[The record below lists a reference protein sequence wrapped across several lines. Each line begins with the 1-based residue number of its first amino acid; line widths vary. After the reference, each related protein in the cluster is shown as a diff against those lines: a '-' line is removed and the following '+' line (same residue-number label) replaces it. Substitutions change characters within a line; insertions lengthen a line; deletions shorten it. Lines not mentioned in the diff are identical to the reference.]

1 MEDVLDI
8 YQLPYD
14 PKHPQVC
21 MDEASKQLVSE
32 VIQPIPAKIGQPE
45 IYDYEYE
52 RKGVANL
59 FVLFEPLRGWREIK
73 ITERRTKKDWAWL
86 IKELVDVHYP
96 EAETIRLVMDNLNT
110 HVPSSLYETFQPA
123 EAKRILDKL
132 EIHYTPKHGSWL
144 NMAEIEL
151 SVLSRQCLDRRIPD
165 ALTLSNEVN
174 AWQKDRN
181 NKGTTM
187 NWRFTTADA
196 RIKLKK
202 LYPSIA
208 E

>member
-1 MEDVLDI
+1 VSFAL
-8 YQLPYD
+8 LP
-14 PKHPQVC
+14 
-21 MDEASKQLVSE
+21 
-32 VIQPIPAKIGQPE
+32 
-45 IYDYEYE
+45 
-52 RKGVANL
+52 
-59 FVLFEPLRGWREIK
+59 
-73 ITERRTKKDWAWL
+73 
-86 IKELVDVHYP
+86 
-96 EAETIRLVMDNLNT
+96 
-110 HVPSSLYETFQPA
+110 LYETFQPA
-123 EAKRILDKL
+123 EAKHILNKL

-165 ALTLSNEVN
+165 APTLTKEVN

-196 RIKLKK
+196 RIELKK